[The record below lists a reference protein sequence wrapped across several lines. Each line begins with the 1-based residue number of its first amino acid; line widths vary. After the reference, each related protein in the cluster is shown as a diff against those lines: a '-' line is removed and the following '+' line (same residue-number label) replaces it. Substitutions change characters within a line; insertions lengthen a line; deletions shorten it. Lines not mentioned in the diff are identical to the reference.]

1 MNKPIVRPLAI
12 ATPLF
17 KAIRA
22 NMDRAG
28 TFGIERHNQRMDAHT
43 AFPFLKEIILFLTLS
58 GVLIPLLAR
67 LRINPVLGFLA
78 VGTVLGPDGLAGLS
92 DAHPWLDYFTF
103 SRHEGVDV
111 LAELG
116 VIFLMFMIG
125 LEMSVNRLWSM
136 RRLVF
141 GMGGLQVGLTTVVI
155 GAAAWQFGNPAEASF
170 ILGLVL
176 AFSSTAI
183 VMQLLSQRRELGS
196 PLGQSTFAILLFQDL
211 AVIPLLVLLSILGAQ
226 AGSGSFG
233 SLLGMAAFKGVLTV
247 VVIYLV
253 GRRVVRPL
261 FHQIAASH
269 QPDTFMALTLL
280 VALGVGAIT
289 WGAGLSMALGAMLA
303 GLIVAETEFRHQ
315 VEITIEPFRG
325 LLMGLFFLSVGM
337 GIDLRAVLDQPLWIP
352 LSVVGLLLLKSTLML
367 GLLRGFGLSWGRA
380 VEGALLLSQG
390 GEFAFIVIGLAVS
403 IKVLPHEVGQFMLI
417 VVGLSMLG
425 APLVARA
432 GHVLGDWVDRRVGQA
447 PHPEGSF
454 SHMQGH
460 VLIAGYGRVGHL
472 VGRMLQAQ
480 HVPFVAIESDARL
493 IARHR
498 DEGVPLVF
506 GDASRPEL
514 LGKLRLSEARAVVL
528 TMDDTAAA
536 VHAVHGIRQV
546 MPDIRII
553 ARARDE
559 KHALTL
565 LDAGASVVVPE
576 ALEASLKLA
585 DAVLGT
591 LGVSP
596 EDCAQQLDEQRA
608 LCMAALR
615 DN

>member
-1 MNKPIVRPLAI
+1 MGCSRV
-12 ATPLF
+12 
-17 KAIRA
+17 
-22 NMDRAG
+22 D
-28 TFGIERHNQRMDAHT
+28 RHNQAMDAHA
-43 AFPFLKEIILFLTLS
+43 AFPFLKEIILFLALS

-67 LRINPVLGFLA
+67 YRINPVLGFLA

-92 DAHPWLDYFTF
+92 EAYPWLDYFTF
-103 SRHEGVDV
+103 SRPDGVEV

-125 LEMSVNRLWSM
+125 LEMSVNRLWAM

-141 GMGGLQVGLTTVVI
+141 GMGGLQVGLTTAVI
-155 GAAAWQFGNPAEASF
+155 GLAAWRFGNGVEASL
-170 ILGLVL
+170 ILGAVL

-211 AVIPLLVLLSILGAQ
+211 AVIPLLVLLSILGTQ
-226 AGSGSFG
+226 AGTDSFG
-233 SLLGMAAFKGVLTV
+233 ALLGMAALKGGLTV
-247 VVIYLV
+247 VAIYLI

-303 GLIVAETEFRHQ
+303 GLIIAETEFRHQ
-315 VEITIEPFRG
+315 VEITMEPFRG

-337 GIDLRAVLDQPLWIP
+337 GIDLREVLAQPLWIP
-352 LSVVGLLLLKSTLML
+352 LSVLGLLLIKSTLLL
-367 GLLRGFGLSWGRA
+367 GLLRRFGLSWGRS

-390 GEFAFIVIGLAVS
+390 GEFAFIVIGLALS
-403 IKVLPHEVGQFMLI
+403 IQVLPREVGQFMLI
-417 VVGLSMLG
+417 VVGLSMLA

-432 GHVLGDWVDRRVGQA
+432 GKWLGDWVDRRAGQA
-447 PHPEGSF
+447 PPPEGLF
-454 SHMQGH
+454 SEMQGH

-480 HVPFVAIESDARL
+480 NVSFVAIESDARL

-514 LGKLRLSEARAVVL
+514 LGKLKLSQARAVVL

-536 VHAVHGIRQV
+536 IHAVHGIRRL

-559 KHALTL
+559 KHALIL

-576 ALEASLKLA
+576 TLEASLKLA
-585 DAVLGT
+585 DSVLGT

-596 EDCAQQLDEQRA
+596 ETSARLLNEQRER
-608 LCMAALR
+608 CMAALR